1 MSAGGRQRRVDER
14 PVLASRGELAVRG
27 ADGRYDATGGR
38 RACVAHTTL
47 DEERGRYV
55 HRKSRTRLT
64 CRRLPHIE
72 QFLDRHDLRR
82 N

>member
-1 MSAGGRQRRVDER
+1 MSGLFLRLEARWLYVART
-14 PVLASRGELAVRG
+14 A
-27 ADGRYDATGGR
+27 YDATGGR

-72 QFLDRHDLRR
+72 QFLDRHDLGR